1 MSRYLVREKDVEGYS
16 PANHHGTVNKRLVSQ
31 ANVGA
36 KHMEVVLG
44 TLAKGGGA
52 LPHAHPGMEQA
63 CYLLE
68 GTAEVE
74 LEGETFAMLPGD
86 TCFFPG
92 RRDAHLPRDQ
102 RHTGTS
108 AGDLQPTLCRKPCA
122 GTAPLSAAHA
132 FQNF

>member
-1 MSRYLVREKDVEGYS
+1 
-16 PANHHGTVNKRLVSQ
+16 
-31 ANVGA
+31 
-36 KHMEVVLG
+36 MEVVLG

-86 TCFFPG
+86 TCF
-92 RRDAHLPRDQ
+92 
-102 RHTGTS
+102 S
-108 AGDLQPTLCRKPCA
+108 RK
-122 GTAPLSAAHA
+122 T
-132 FQNF
+132 